1 MGLFDGLFSK
11 RQDTANAPPSSSRHP
26 EGRAALLAAFSESAS
41 PSRLQQAYD
50 WDAVLGQPLHV
61 AIRELVSEKLL
72 EPPTLA
78 SHIVALHSGA
88 QLKELAQARGLPF
101 SGAKPKVAQRL
112 VDADAPAMLLLA
124 SAETAWTCSASGR
137 VLADAYKARQH
148 QAKDEA
154 ECVAR
159 ECIERGQF
167 REAAVAVAAYEAT
180 RVFARGIG
188 LSRLFGRGIGVD
200 WANYDPSRA
209 ERKLVLIWNHIPGIL
224 RGLNPE
230 AIRPLRL
237 AASQML
243 LWGDGPRRAWLE
255 RDLDTGTHLGAD
267 VAVRMFV
274 FFASRQGQVM
284 EYKRLPEVAAHYGR
298 MRFRVA
304 CVHDAQSCEECHRLS
319 KRTFAFDELPELPH
333 VACTSAS
340 GCRCGETSVS

>member
-1 MGLFDGLFSK
+1 MGLFDGLFGK
-11 RQDTANAPPSSSRHP
+11 RQDSAKAPPSSSRHP
-26 EGRAALLAAFSESAS
+26 EGRAALLAAFSEPTS

-50 WDAVLGQPLHV
+50 WHAALGQPLHV
-61 AIRELVSEKLL
+61 AVRELVSEKLL

-88 QLKELAQARGLPF
+88 ELNELAQARGLPF

-124 SAETAWTCSASGR
+124 GAETVWTCSASGR

-154 ECVAR
+154 ERVAR

-180 RVFARGIG
+180 RLFA
-188 LSRLFGRGIGVD
+188 RGIGVD
-200 WANYDPSRA
+200 WANYNPSHDERA
-209 ERKLVLIWNHIPGIL
+209 LVLIWNHIPGIL
-224 RGLNPE
+224 RGLSPE
-230 AIRPLRL
+230 AVRPLRL

-243 LWGDGPRRAWLE
+243 LWGGRRRAWIE
-255 RDLDTGTHLGAD
+255 RDLHTGTHLGAD
-267 VAVRMFV
+267 LAARMFV
-274 FFASRQGQVM
+274 FFAYRRGQVM
-284 EYKRLPEVAAHYGR
+284 EYKRLPEVAAVYAR

-304 CVHDAQSCEECHRLS
+304 CVHDAQSCEECQRLS

-340 GCRCGETSVS
+340 GCRCCETSVS